1 MLENAYM
8 PPEGQSTVSYIK
20 NKRIFFLSIFGHF
33 PEDMSRSDN
42 RRNLY
47 RTWFGRDQFGY
58 IYQQPG
64 QITEVFITTQ
74 PHLKNQP
81 TTRQISTSSGHGLSV
96 RTLRLVLARP
106 CSNTWP
112 MKVLERSNTSCRLV
126 LAQAF

>member
-81 TTRQISTSSGHGLSV
+81 TTRLMPGSREWFTSLLILMKTKLSF
-96 RTLRLVLARP
+96 RIG
-106 CSNTWP
+106 
-112 MKVLERSNTSCRLV
+112 KIK
-126 LAQAF
+126 